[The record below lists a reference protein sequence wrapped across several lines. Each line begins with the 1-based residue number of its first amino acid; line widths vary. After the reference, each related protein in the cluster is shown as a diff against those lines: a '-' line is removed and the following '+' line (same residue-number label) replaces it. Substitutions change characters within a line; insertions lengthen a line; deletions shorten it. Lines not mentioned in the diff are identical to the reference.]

1 MRHTKRAR
9 WLMAGGAI
17 LVLVVL
23 MLALATPALAGKTIT
38 EDNVVI
44 GDESDDVYAFGQTVT
59 VEGTVEGDVIAFA
72 QTVTVNGTI
81 TGDLIAA
88 GSGVIVNGEVQDDA
102 RLAGY
107 AIELG
112 SDATIGDDANLA
124 GYSVYAE
131 SGSQIGGDA
140 FFGAFQTLLD
150 GDVAG
155 DLIGGA
161 NSVQIGGQV
170 GGDAKLSVGEPGEA
184 PPFMGGWNVEG
195 APPIPS
201 VPPGLTIKGGE
212 IAGDL
217 TYSSTV
223 PSDVP
228 ANAVGGQL
236 TFQLEEAEE
245 AEEVAAPPSPAEAAM
260 GMVLGFVRRFATL
273 VVVGLLMMWLAPK
286 ALEGTAAIIR
296 ERWLPSLGWGFL
308 GYAVTFGGLPLLFA
322 VVIALAVL
330 FGVVTLGG
338 LSTAIVFTGIA
349 GEFNLVLI
357 FVLITSWVAKVVIG
371 YLLGKLIFRPE
382 TDQFKD
388 NWLPMVVGVLI
399 VAALRSI
406 PVIGGLV
413 GLAAALF
420 GLGALVLYLR
430 GKWFPPKPAPA
441 AEPAV

>member
-1 MRHTKRAR
+1 MRYTKRTR

-38 EDNVVI
+38 EDNVVV

-107 AIELG
+107 GVELG

-124 GYSVYAE
+124 GYSVYARD
-131 SGSQIGGDA
+131 GSQIGGDA
-140 FFGAFQTLLD
+140 FFGAFQALLD

-155 DLIGGA
+155 DLLGGA

-170 GGDAKLSVGEPGEA
+170 GGDADLSVGEPGDA

-201 VPPGLTIKGGE
+201 VPPGLTIEGGE
-212 IAGDL
+212 VVGDL

-228 ANAVGGQL
+228 ADTVGGEL
-236 TFQLEEAEE
+236 TFQLEEAEGVEE
-245 AEEVAAPPSPAEAAM
+245 APPPTPAEVAL
-260 GMVLGFVRRFATL
+260 GKVLDFVRLFATL
-273 VVVGLLMMWLAPK
+273 VVVGLLMMWLTPK
-286 ALEGTAAIIR
+286 VLEGTAAIIR

-308 GYAVTFGGLPLLFA
+308 GYAVAFGGLPLLFV

-330 FGVVTLGG
+330 FGIVTLGG

-357 FVLITSWVAKVVIG
+357 FVLITSWVAKAVIG
-371 YLLGKLIFRPE
+371 YLLGKLIFRPP

-399 VAALRSI
+399 VAVLRSI
-406 PVIGGLV
+406 PVLGWLV

-430 GKWFPPKPAPA
+430 GKWFPAKPAPA